1 MADDRAR
8 ALQADD
14 LITLNRSATVARLL
28 SGVVHDV
35 NNALQVIGGTTE
47 LLRDLPELSEP
58 TLKGLQRIHEQNARA
73 AAALAEV
80 MTFSRQKH
88 DARSVVNLRE
98 VISRSVALRAY
109 AISRARL
116 TIAQHTPSE
125 GRFSVDG
132 SAALIQQALLNLIIN
147 AEQALE
153 GRLEGRAG
161 GRITIDL
168 DRDGDMIRVRVSD
181 DGPGID
187 GSIAASMFEP
197 FVTTRPRDQA
207 SGLGLASARAIAEM
221 HGGTLTCESRSPGAT
236 FVLRIP
242 AMK

>member
-8 ALQADD
+8 ALQADN
-14 LITLNRSATVARLL
+14 LITLNRCATVARLL

-35 NNALQVIGGTTE
+35 NNALQIIGGTTE

-80 MTFSRQKH
+80 MSFSRQKH

-153 GRLEGRAG
+153 GRAS

-221 HGGTLTCESRSPGAT
+221 HGGTLTWE
-236 FVLRIP
+236 
-242 AMK
+242 

>member
-1 MADDRAR
+1 MAEKRTAP
-8 ALQADD
+8 LQADD
-14 LITLNRSATVARLL
+14 LVTLNRSATVARLV

-47 LLRDLPELSEP
+47 LLHDLPGLSDP
-58 TLKGLQRIHEQNARA
+58 VLKGLQRIHEQNARA

-88 DARSVVNLRE
+88 DVRGVVNVRE
-98 VISRSVALRAY
+98 MISRSVALRAY
-109 AISRARL
+109 AINRARL
-116 TIAQHTPSE
+116 TIAQHVPSD
-125 GRFSVDG
+125 GRFSVEG
-132 SAALIQQALLNLIIN
+132 SAALLQQALLNLIIN

-153 GRLEGRAG
+153 GRSSGT
-161 GRITIDL
+161 ITIDA
-168 DRDGDMIRVRVSD
+168 DRDGKMIRVRVTD

-187 GSIAASMFEP
+187 GSIASSIFEP

-221 HGGTLTCESRSPGAT
+221 HGGTLTCEAQEKGAC
-236 FVLRIP
+236 FAFRIP
-242 AMK
+242 AL

>member
-153 GRLEGRAG
+153 GRSG

-168 DRDGDMIRVRVSD
+168 HRDGDMIRVRVSD

>member
-1 MADDRAR
+1 MAEKRAA

-14 LITLNRSATVARLL
+14 LVTLNRSATVARLV
-28 SGVVHDV
+28 SGAVHEV

-47 LLRDLPELSEP
+47 LLHDLPGLSDP
-58 TLKGLQRIHEQNARA
+58 MLKGLQRIHEQNARA

-88 DARSVVNLRE
+88 DVRGVVNLRDM
-98 VISRSVALRAY
+98 ISRSVALRAY

-116 TIAQHTPSE
+116 TIAHHTPSE
-125 GRFSVDG
+125 GRFSVEG
-132 SAALIQQALLNLIIN
+132 SAALLQQALLNLIIN

-153 GRLEGRAG
+153 GRSG
-161 GRITIDL
+161 GRITIDT
-168 DRDGDMIRVRVSD
+168 DRDGEMIRVRVID
-181 DGPGID
+181 DGPGVD
-187 GSIAASMFEP
+187 GSIASSMFEP

-207 SGLGLASARAIAEM
+207 SGLGLASARAIAEV
-221 HGGTLTCESRSPGAT
+221 HGGTLTHENRSPGAA

-242 AMK
+242 AAK